1 MKEAACF
8 TLGYVAGHTA
18 ELAQQVCRPALLL
31 WHACFHGFIMHR
43 SLLGRPAIL
52 VAAKAGGISG
62 GSLGSQGTRWQ
73 PA

>member
-18 ELAQQVCRPALLL
+18 ELAQQVCQAALHGWHGCVHAFMIHCSLQGQPANVL
-31 WHACFHGFIMHR
+31 AA
-43 SLLGRPAIL
+43 LG
-52 VAAKAGGISG
+52 S
-62 GSLGSQGTRWQ
+62 SLGLRGTTEQ